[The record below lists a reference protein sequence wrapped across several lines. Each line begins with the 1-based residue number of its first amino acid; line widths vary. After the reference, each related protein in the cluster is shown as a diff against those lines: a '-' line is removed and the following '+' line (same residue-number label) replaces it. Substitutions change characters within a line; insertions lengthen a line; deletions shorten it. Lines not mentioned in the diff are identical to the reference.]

1 MNFSDIN
8 FIKLIKT
15 FTKEEIFEFEKFVY
29 SPYFN
34 NQTALTRLYDEIIK
48 YYPHFNKI
56 DFTKENLFSAVFPDK
71 EYNDTLFRKYT
82 SNLMKLAE
90 DFLVCKELSSNEDR
104 KMTCLLDQYDKRQ
117 LTSFFEKQ
125 LKKAEKTISERG
137 KINLET
143 FYYKHFREELKAS
156 YFTRIN
162 KLHLIKNCII
172 KSHIYIL
179 LHMLLTNTVYTNMM
193 LIIQKS
199 FRDSDGDNDYFEKF
213 NEVFD
218 LIGYLEKVNDL
229 EDVEKMFISLC
240 RIDVVIF
247 NDPHN
252 IDNIVMMKDIIF
264 KMADMLSN
272 NLLYTFFSHLNI
284 YYLLNISVKN
294 DELNRD
300 LFENYKFMIERGLY
314 ISEDREFIN
323 FSEYRTI
330 LLYSLRLKE
339 FDWAEKFISQYKNFH
354 NPAERENIY
363 IYSRVLLN
371 FEKKDFE
378 AAMQMISVLRISDMI
393 MKMDTDIILLLI
405 YFEMDYID
413 NALSLIDSFRHYML
427 ENKILSKDVIK
438 NHIDFLKFYRFLLM
452 NKNNFIKQ
460 EESDKIKAEIMNH
473 SNLRRKSWLLEK
485 LEGIKGCKKQEI
497 NY

>member
-1 MNFSDIN
+1 
-8 FIKLIKT
+8 
-15 FTKEEIFEFEKFVY
+15 
-29 SPYFN
+29 
-34 NQTALTRLYDEIIK
+34 
-48 YYPHFNKI
+48 
-56 DFTKENLFSAVFPDK
+56 
-71 EYNDTLFRKYT
+71 
-82 SNLMKLAE
+82 
-90 DFLVCKELSSNEDR
+90 
-104 KMTCLLDQYDKRQ
+104 
-117 LTSFFEKQ
+117 
-125 LKKAEKTISERG
+125 
-137 KINLET
+137 
-143 FYYKHFREELKAS
+143 
-156 YFTRIN
+156 
-162 KLHLIKNCII
+162 
-172 KSHIYIL
+172 
-179 LHMLLTNTVYTNMM
+179 MLLTNTVYTNMM

-199 FRDSDGDNDYFEKF
+199 FRDSEGDNDYFEKF

-218 LIGYLEKVNDL
+218 LIGYLEKINDL

-247 NDPHN
+247 KDPHN
-252 IDNIVMMKDIIF
+252 IENLVIMKDIIF

-294 DELNRD
+294 EELNRD

-314 ISEDREFIN
+314 ISEDRGFIN

-339 FDWAEKFISQYKNFH
+339 YDWAEKFISEYKNFH
-354 NPAERENIY
+354 NPVEKENIY
-363 IYSRVLLN
+363 IYSKALLN

-378 AAMQMISVLRISDMI
+378 GAMQMISVLRISDMI
-393 MKMDTDIILLLI
+393 MKMDSDIILLLI

-452 NKNNFIKQ
+452 NKNNNIKPA
-460 EESDKIKAEIMNH
+460 ESDKIKSEIMNH
-473 SNLRRKSWLLEK
+473 NNLRRKSWLLEK
-485 LEGIKGCKKQEI
+485 LENNVG
-497 NY
+497 